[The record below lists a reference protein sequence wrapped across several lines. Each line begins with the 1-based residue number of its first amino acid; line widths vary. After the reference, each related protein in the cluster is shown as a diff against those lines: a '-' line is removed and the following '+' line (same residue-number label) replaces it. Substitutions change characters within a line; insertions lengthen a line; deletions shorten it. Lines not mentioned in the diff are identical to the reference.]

1 MAAQGCAALMLYTL
15 CVPVLLVP
23 SRAFGRASLE
33 TKRNEARIILGKRHP
48 ERSQHLRNGGA
59 PLTFSVVVPVFN
71 GARRL
76 RDCLDSLLAQTH
88 VSWECICVDDC
99 SVDLSREILGEY
111 ARRDARL
118 TVIRREKCGGT
129 FAALND
135 GLSAARGDYVLF
147 AGSADVLP
155 PRCLEIADILA
166 RATGAGLLQLG
177 AASHGVDPA
186 SVRTAH
192 ELFVARDLFDRFLLR
207 GHPLANTFYRRTAV
221 ADVLFD
227 PRMGV
232 LAETMFGLEMMLR
245 INEAVRCAVGGCR
258 HPGLCGAGGGT
269 SAGEVLRFVEALGRW
284 YATGAGRFSLC
295 GALPFVRER
304 VRAQINYLT
313 MGLFK
318 TNVERVSPTRS
329 IA

>member
-1 MAAQGCAALMLYTL
+1 MAAQGCAALVLYTL

-33 TKRNEARIILGKRHP
+33 TKRNEARIILGKRQP
-48 ERSQHLRNGGA
+48 ERVRHLPKGGA
-59 PLTFSVVVPVFN
+59 SFAFTVIIPVFN

-76 RDCLDSLLAQTH
+76 RDCLDSLLSQTH
-88 VSWECICVDDC
+88 DAWECICVDDC

-111 ARRDARL
+111 ARRDPRFK
-118 TVIRREKCGGT
+118 VIVRETCGGL

-135 GLSAARGDYVLF
+135 GLRVARGDYVFF
-147 AGSADVLP
+147 AGCGDVLP
-155 PRCLEIADILA
+155 PRCLETADILA
-166 RATGAGLLQLG
+166 RTTGAGLLQLG
-177 AASHGVDPA
+177 ATTHGFDPA

-192 ELFVARDLFDRFLLR
+192 EVLTARDLFDRFLLR
-207 GHPLANTFYRRTAV
+207 GHPLANTFYRTNAV
-221 ADVLFD
+221 VDVRFD
-227 PRMGV
+227 ERMGI
-232 LAETMFGLEMMLR
+232 LAETMFGLDMMLKV
-245 INEAVRCAVGGCR
+245 NEAARCAFSGCR
-258 HPGLCGAGGGT
+258 HPGLQGSGVAA
-269 SAGEVLRFVEALGRW
+269 AGEVLRFVEALGRW

-304 VRAQINYLT
+304 VLARVNYLV

-318 TNVERVSPTRS
+318 SNVERVVPTRA

>member
-1 MAAQGCAALMLYTL
+1 M
-15 CVPVLLVP
+15 
-23 SRAFGRASLE
+23 
-33 TKRNEARIILGKRHP
+33 
-48 ERSQHLRNGGA
+48 
-59 PLTFSVVVPVFN
+59 PVFN

-88 VSWECICVDDC
+88 ASWECICVDDC

-177 AASHGVDPA
+177 AAAHGFDPA

-192 ELFVARDLFDRFLLR
+192 KVLVARELFDQFLLR
-207 GHPLANTFYRRTAV
+207 GHPLANTFYRRTAL
-221 ADVLFD
+221 ADVRFD
-227 PRMGV
+227 ERLGP

>member
-1 MAAQGCAALMLYTL
+1 M
-15 CVPVLLVP
+15 
-23 SRAFGRASLE
+23 
-33 TKRNEARIILGKRHP
+33 
-48 ERSQHLRNGGA
+48 
-59 PLTFSVVVPVFN
+59 PVFN

-76 RDCLDSLLAQTH
+76 RDCLDSLLSQTH
-88 VSWECICVDDC
+88 ASWECICVDDC
-99 SVDLSREILGEY
+99 SVDLSREVLGEY
-111 ARRDARL
+111 ARRDARFS
-118 TVIRREKCGGT
+118 VILRETHGGT

-177 AASHGVDPA
+177 AAAHGVDPA

-207 GHPLANTFYRRTAV
+207 GHPLANTFYRRTAL
-221 ADVLFD
+221 AEICFD
-227 PRMGV
+227 ECMGP

-245 INEAVRCAVGGCR
+245 LNEAARCGFGGCR
-258 HPGLCGAGGGT
+258 HPGLCGESGGV

-284 YATGAGRFSLC
+284 YAHGAGRFSLC
-295 GALPFVRER
+295 GALPFIRER
-304 VRAQINYLT
+304 VLARVNYLT